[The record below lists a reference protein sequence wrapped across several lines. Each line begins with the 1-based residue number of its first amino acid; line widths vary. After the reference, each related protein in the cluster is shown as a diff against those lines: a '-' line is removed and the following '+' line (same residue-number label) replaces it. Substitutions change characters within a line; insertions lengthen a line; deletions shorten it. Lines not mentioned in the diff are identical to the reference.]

1 MRTAL
6 ILLTLL
12 SLNGC
17 LSNPRGDFAAISTR
31 AIPSRMEII
40 ECQVEG
46 KSCKTNRNPRF
57 QLAVED
63 ALEKVPE
70 ANALVSV
77 AYRFERLC
85 IVVSGTAVRIVDA
98 ATSR

>member
-1 MRTAL
+1 MRNAL
-6 ILLTLL
+6 LLLTLL

-17 LSNPRGDFAAISTR
+17 LSHHRGDFAAISTR

-40 ECQVEG
+40 ESRVEG
-46 KSCKTNRNPRF
+46 RSCKTNRHPRF

-63 ALEKVPE
+63 ALEELPE

-77 AYRFERLC
+77 AYRFEKLC
-85 IVVSGTAVRIVDA
+85 IVVSGTAVRIAD
-98 ATSR
+98 